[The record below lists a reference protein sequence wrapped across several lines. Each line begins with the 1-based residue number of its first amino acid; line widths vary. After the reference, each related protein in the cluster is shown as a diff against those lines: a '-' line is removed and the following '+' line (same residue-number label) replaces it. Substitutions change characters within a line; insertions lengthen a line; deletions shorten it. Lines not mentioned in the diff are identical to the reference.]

1 MATLSESADT
11 SLKQATI
18 AAYNAIKQIWKDVYK
33 LDMNNNVFPN
43 ITTDKLNIPAAT
55 AEGGRKKAP
64 KSKGSKGR
72 RSGGGEVEDI
82 SNIGDLVKDDNH
94 PQGYV
99 GSFGLNSLLS
109 MPAASTAGMRISAN
123 SADLLP
129 TNGFNLVDPP
139 LRGGAKAK
147 KTKRAK
153 PKK

>member
-1 MATLSESADT
+1 MADAA
-11 SLKQATI
+11 LKKATVD
-18 AAYNAIKQIWKDVYK
+18 AYNEILRIWQEVYK
-33 LDMNNNVFPN
+33 LETTFPV
-43 ITTDKLNIPAAT
+43 ITVDTLST
-55 AEGGRKKAP
+55 GTGTGTGTSGGRKKAP
-64 KSKGSKGR
+64 KSKGLKGR
-72 RSGGGEVEDI
+72 RAGGGEVEDI
-82 SNIGDLVKDDNH
+82 SNIGDLIKDDNH

-109 MPAASTAGMRISAN
+109 MPTASTAGMRISAN

-139 LRGGAKAK
+139 LRGGGKAK